1 MTSALSA
8 PHFHSEDTAFAYVE
22 ARLWPNGP
30 VCSHCGETKR
40 VSRMGGK
47 ATRKGLH
54 KCYKCRKQFT
64 VRQGTIFES
73 SHLPLN
79 VWLQAIFLVAS
90 SKKGISSHQL
100 QRTLGVAIKTA
111 WFLSHRIRLAME
123 TGDLDQFGAE
133 GTAVEADETFLGT
146 LENAPKVRGGV
157 AHKMKILSLVDRATG
172 RARSVKIDAVTLAQI
187 EPILQAN
194 VSLEAHLMTDEHMV
208 YRRLKTPFAQRSRV
222 FHGVG
227 EYARGNVHTNT
238 VEGFFSVFK
247 RGMRGVYQH
256 CRERHLH
263 RYLAEFDFRYSN
275 RIALGCN
282 DLERA
287 DRMLRGVVGK
297 RLTYR
302 GTCAA

>member
-1 MTSALSA
+1 MASALSA
-8 PHFHSEDTAFAYVE
+8 PHFNDEDAAFAYVE

-40 VSRMGGK
+40 VKRMGGK

-54 KCYKCRKQFT
+54 KCYACRKQFT

-79 VWLQAIFLVAS
+79 VWLQTIFLIAS

-100 QRTLGVAIKTA
+100 SRMLGITVKTA
-111 WFLSHRIRLAME
+111 WFLSHRIREAMRS
-123 TGDLDQFGAE
+123 GDLTPFGAE
-133 GTAVEADETFLGT
+133 GGRVEADETFLGRIEGT
-146 LENAPKVRGGV
+146 HVPRGGV
-157 AHKMKILSLVDRATG
+157 SHKMKVLTLVDRNSGA
-172 RARSVKIDAVTLAQI
+172 ARSVKINNVSIGDVM
-187 EPILQAN
+187 PIIRAN
-194 VSLEAHLMTDEHMV
+194 VSREARMLTDESRIYRDLGRV
-208 YRRLKTPFAQRSRV
+208 YASHNAV
-222 FHGVG
+222 NHGAG
-227 EYARGNVHTNT
+227 EYARGFIHTNT
-238 VEGFFSVFK
+238 VEGFFSIFK

-256 CRERHLH
+256 CREKHLH

-275 RIALGCN
+275 RMALGCN

-287 DRMLRGVVGK
+287 DRMLGGVVGK

-302 GTCAA
+302 GARA